1 MKKTA
6 GPMTLELKR
15 TADVLA
21 EIAPRKNK
29 QIVVGFAA
37 ETENVL
43 ANAERKLTEKKLDLI
58 VANDVAGAD
67 TGFAV
72 DTNAVTIIGRD
83 GNRRNVPLMQKEEVA
98 DRILDAV
105 IEVREQRKKLAAR
118 TA

>member
-1 MKKTA
+1 
-6 GPMTLELKR
+6 MTLELKR

-21 EIAPRKNK
+21 EIAPRKSK

-37 ETENVL
+37 ETENVV
-43 ANAERKLTEKKLDLI
+43 ANAERKLTEKNLDLI
-58 VANDVAGAD
+58 VANDVAGSD

-83 GNRRNVPLMQKEEVA
+83 GKRHNVPLMQKEEVA

-105 IEVREQRKKLAAR
+105 IEVRQQRQGAAAR